1 MRVGGN
7 VTLTTRRTAGT
18 GDPVVGSV
26 TAGWKD
32 SVCNGIGFCLNK
44 ASTGMSHT
52 SARVSVVAEK
62 IYKCVRLFF

>member
-1 MRVGGN
+1 MLVTSGAIGREGPVYLERVAYQQMRVGGN

-32 SVCNGIGFCLNK
+32 SVWNGKGFCLNK
-44 ASTGMSHT
+44 AST
-52 SARVSVVAEK
+52 
-62 IYKCVRLFF
+62 